1 MVVFWK
7 ASSPHRAP
15 PPLHRSTLY
24 PLQCFLPANLYPLL
38 SWISLHTCMNK
49 DSVSMC
55 LCVGPCVVWR
65 GNVSP
70 TYVQIL
76 EDPNLL
82 GINQNTCSESCL
94 CQWLTLCPSG
104 SLTARLFVSPLQPS
118 VSFEIN
124 LMIVPETDLRMQM
137 THGEKR
143 ESNIQW
149 KKIRVGQKG
158 QGKRT
163 VHYSGTKKHEFIKY
177 CSSTWV

>member
-1 MVVFWK
+1 M
-7 ASSPHRAP
+7 
-15 PPLHRSTLY
+15 
-24 PLQCFLPANLYPLL
+24 
-38 SWISLHTCMNK
+38 
-49 DSVSMC
+49 
-55 LCVGPCVVWR
+55 
-65 GNVSP
+65 SP

-143 ESNIQW
+143 RKQYTMKEDKS
-149 KKIRVGQKG
+149 GA
-158 QGKRT
+158 KRPRKEDCALFR
-163 VHYSGTKKHEFIKY
+163 H
-177 CSSTWV
+177 